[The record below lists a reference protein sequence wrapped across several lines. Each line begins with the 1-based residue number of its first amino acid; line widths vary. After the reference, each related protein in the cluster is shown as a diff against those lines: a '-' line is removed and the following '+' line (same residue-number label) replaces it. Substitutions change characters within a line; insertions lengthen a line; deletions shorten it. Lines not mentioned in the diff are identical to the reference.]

1 MYHGLQYACL
11 IEDKE
16 ISVINEN
23 YKRSKTDDTND
34 DNMGPKVQ
42 GPGMVRRPPQDRRPE
57 ELELVLKGQVR
68 RPNPGHARSA

>member
-34 DNMGPKVQ
+34 DNMES
-42 GPGMVRRPPQDRRPE
+42 RRSKDRGRYVDHPRTE
-57 ELELVLKGQVR
+57 GR
-68 RPNPGHARSA
+68 RSGS